1 MTKPVNEREIVLEVL
16 LEITE
21 KGQFSHII
29 LRDVLWKYQYLEK
42 RERAFI
48 TRVTEGTLEH
58 MIEIDYILDRFSK
71 VKVKKMEPVIRA
83 ILRSAVYQLKY
94 MDSVPDS
101 AVCNE
106 AVKLAVRKGFSGL
119 KGYVN
124 GVLRSVA
131 RGIGS
136 VQYPKE
142 KMEELSVRYSCPEW
156 VLDLWSGSYDI
167 EVIEMMLRDFQ
178 KEKPVTIRC
187 CLNRTTP
194 DELKKR
200 LEAEGVKAEIHPYLP
215 YAFQISGYDHLND
228 LETFQD
234 GLFVV
239 QDISSMLVAEIAA
252 PSAGAQVLDVCAAP
266 GGKALHVAEKL
277 FLAEAVCGDA
287 ACAGNKSGGG
297 AAAGCKI
304 EDQMPPGHVEA
315 RDLTELKVDLI
326 RENIERTGLPNITAV
341 CRDASVPDETAA
353 ESADIVIADLPC
365 SGLGVIGKKPDLR
378 YKASPDGIDS
388 LVRLQRQI
396 LSCAQDYVKPG
407 GTLVYSTCTVN
418 PAENMDNVH
427 WLMEQYPEFILDDI
441 REKLCPELRDNVM
454 ENGCIQLLPGVHKSD
469 GFFIARLVRK
479 IESGGSR
486 NI

>member
-1 MTKPVNEREIVLEVL
+1 MTKTVNEREIVLEVL
-16 LEITE
+16 LGITE

-71 VKVKKMEPVIRA
+71 VKVKKMKPVIRA

-106 AVKLAVRKGFSGL
+106 AVKLAARKGFSGL

-131 RGIGS
+131 RGIDS

-297 AAAGCKI
+297 AAAGCGI

-315 RDLTELKVDLI
+315 RDLTELKVDMI

-441 REKLCPELRDNVM
+441 RGKLCPELRDNVM

-479 IESGGSR
+479 IESEGSR

>member
-71 VKVKKMEPVIRA
+71 VKVKKMKPVIRA

-131 RGIGS
+131 RGIDS

-297 AAAGCKI
+297 AAAGCGI

-441 REKLCPELRDNVM
+441 RGKLCPELRDNVM

-479 IESGGSR
+479 IESEGSR